1 MRILAIE
8 TSGGRGGVAILETP
22 DTHGPRAD
30 PAVLEELYLGEG
42 LRHGRDLVPAIQGA
56 CERAGWDRR
65 RIDLVAVS
73 IGPGSFTGIRIAV
86 TLAKVMAFDTGAK
99 VVAVPSLRA
108 LAHNAPATARRV
120 AAIVDAK
127 RGGLFASIFER
138 RGEGDAV
145 RAPADSLPAPG
156 AGPAIA
162 AVTSPRRKPGGEG
175 HDTPASRRGLV
186 TATTMLDEFAE
197 VFGPALIEPE
207 ELARHMERPA
217 FVLGH
222 GITKGRAAL
231 AGFELAPRD
240 LWDVRPSIIGR
251 LGAEL
256 VDRGQAADP
265 LRLEPIYIRPP
276 EAQEIWQ
283 RRQAP
288 R

>member
-8 TSGGRGGVAILETP
+8 TSGGRGGIAILETP
-22 DTHGPRAD
+22 DTHGPHAD

-42 LRHGRDLVPAIQGA
+42 LRHGRDLVPAIQDA
-56 CERAGWDRR
+56 CGRAGWDRR

-108 LAHNAPATARRV
+108 LAHNAPADRQRV

-127 RGGLFASIFER
+127 RGGLFASLFER
-138 RGEGDAV
+138 RDADAGEARG
-145 RAPADSLPAPG
+145 DSLPAPG
-156 AGPAIA
+156 VSRG
-162 AVTSPRRKPGGEG
+162 SNG

-186 TATTMLDEFAE
+186 TAMLDEFAE

-207 ELARHMERPA
+207 DLARQLAAPA

-222 GITKGRAAL
+222 GITKGCAAL
-231 AGFELAPRD
+231 AGFELAPQD
-240 LWDVRPSIIGR
+240 LWDIRPGIIGR

-256 VDRGQAADP
+256 FDRGQAADP

-283 RRQAP
+283 RRHGCDA
-288 R
+288 